1 MEKTSWY
8 VYIIETE
15 KGFYYTGITND
26 MLRRFK
32 QHSGIKKG
40 GKGAK
45 FFNFDCPKRVVYIER
60 VRDRSEAAKKE
71 VFIKKMTKLKKRALV
86 AVFLKRTE
94 NIKKAI
100 GFNSLMDKIDKQS

>member
-1 MEKTSWY
+1 MEKSPWY

-26 MLRRFK
+26 MMRRFK

-45 FFNFDCPKRVVYIER
+45 FFNFDSPKRVVYIER
-60 VRDRSEAAKKE
+60 SRDRSEAAKKE
-71 VFIKKMTKLKKRALV
+71 ASIKKMTKLKKRDLV
-86 AVFLKRTE
+86 ALFLKRTE
-94 NIKKAI
+94 KIKKEI
-100 GFNSLMDKIDKQS
+100 GFNSLRDKRDKQP